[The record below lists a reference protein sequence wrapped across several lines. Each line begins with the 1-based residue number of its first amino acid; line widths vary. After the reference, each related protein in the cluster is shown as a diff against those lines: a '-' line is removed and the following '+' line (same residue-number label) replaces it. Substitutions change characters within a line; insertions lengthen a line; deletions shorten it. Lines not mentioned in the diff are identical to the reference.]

1 MEREKLQQNIRQLS
15 QRIEAAAVRSGRSA
29 EDVHLIAV
37 SKTIDVQ
44 TAAMAADLGLKDF
57 GENRVQALKAKAD
70 AIPEVRW
77 HMIGRLQTN
86 KVKDVVG
93 RTVLIHSLDR
103 WRLAE
108 ELNKRAAFVDSEVP
122 ALLQV
127 NIAGEEQKAGLK
139 PEEVKSFLESV
150 GQLEN
155 LRIYGLMT
163 MAPFTDK
170 PEETR
175 PVFSQLRKLRETL
188 RARDFANVDLRY
200 LSMGMSSDFEIAIEE
215 GADLIRVG
223 TALFK

>member
-1 MEREKLQQNIRQLS
+1 MK
-15 QRIEAAAVRSGRSA
+15 V
-29 EDVHLIAV
+29 
-37 SKTIDVQ
+37 
-44 TAAMAADLGLKDF
+44 
-57 GENRVQALKAKAD
+57 KAD
-70 AIPEVRW
+70 ALPGVRW

-108 ELNKRAAFVDSEVP
+108 ALNKRAAFAGIEVP

-127 NIAGEEQKAGLK
+127 NIAGEEQKAGLD
-139 PEEVKSFLESV
+139 PADVKSFLESV

-163 MAPFTDK
+163 IAPYTEV

-175 PVFSQLRKLRETL
+175 PVFRQLWELRETL
-188 RARDFANVDLRY
+188 RIRDYANVELRY
-200 LSMGMSSDFEIAIEE
+200 LSMGMSNDFEIAIEE
-215 GADLIRVG
+215 GANLVRVG